1 MIDRP
6 PEPVPPE
13 YGGACIASVAT
24 ALMDRH
30 ERLPG
35 WMPAELEAA
44 RSVVLVVLDG
54 LGWEQLEAR
63 RHLAP
68 ALTSMVGRP
77 ITSVAPST
85 TATALTSISTGL
97 GPGEHGL
104 VGYRIDVDGA
114 VLNVLRWTVDGRDMR
129 RRLPPDMLQPHP
141 VFHGRKPAVVTK
153 AEFEQSGFTS
163 AHLGGVRFA
172 GYRLPSSLVVETGH
186 LVQAGEPFVYAYY
199 DGIDK
204 VSHEYGLDA
213 HYDAELAA
221 ADGLV
226 GQLLESLPHETAL
239 VVVSDHGQVHVGD
252 RVRVLP
258 DAILRHVDHQS
269 GEGRFRWLHAI
280 GGRGDA
286 LLDAAREAFAHEAWV
301 VSREQV
307 IDEGWFGPRV
317 GAEARRR
324 LGDVALVPF
333 EPVAYFDPDD
343 SGPFQLIGRH
353 GSLTPAEMYVP
364 LLVAML

>member
-1 MIDRP
+1 MIEARP
-6 PEPVPPE
+6 SPVLPDYAGP
-13 YGGACIASVAT
+13 CISNVGHG
-24 ALMDRH
+24 LLDRH

-35 WMPAELEAA
+35 WLPGELAAA
-44 RSVVLVVLDG
+44 RSAVLVVLDG
-54 LGWEQLEAR
+54 LGWEQLDAR

-104 VGYRIDVDGA
+104 VGYRMDVDGE
-114 VLNVLRWTVDGRDMR
+114 VLNTLRWAVDGRDR
-129 RRLPPDMLQPHP
+129 RRQLPPDMLQPHA
-141 VFHGRKPAVVTK
+141 VFNGRQPPVVTK
-153 AEFEQSGFTS
+153 SEFEQSGFTA

-221 ADGLV
+221 ADGLI

-258 DAILRHVDHQS
+258 DPILRHVDHQS
-269 GEGRFRWLHAI
+269 GEGRFRWLHAK
-280 GGRGDA
+280 GGRA
-286 LLDAAREAFAHEAWV
+286 QPLLDAACDAYAHEAWV
-301 VSREQV
+301 VSQEQV
-307 IDEGWFGPRV
+307 VDEGWFGPRV
-317 GAEARRR
+317 GSEARRR

-353 GSLTPAEMYVP
+353 GSLTSAEMYVP